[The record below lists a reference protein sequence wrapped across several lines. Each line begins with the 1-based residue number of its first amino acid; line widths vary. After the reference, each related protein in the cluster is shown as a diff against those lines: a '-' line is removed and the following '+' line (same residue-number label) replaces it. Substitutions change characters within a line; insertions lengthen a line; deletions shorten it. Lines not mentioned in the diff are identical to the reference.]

1 MGVKG
6 QFVWVG
12 SDAWSSREVV
22 VQHREP
28 FVEGAIAIQPLR
40 RELPNYNSYFR
51 NLTMEPATN
60 IRYLLL
66 GAEKIATLKILTKA
80 GLCSQKPLVHR
91 VFGGISQMFKCWK
104 SILSNQGR
112 SEAQSTALHSF
123 RPGRRL
129 RFCPCLTSAS
139 PGNNHFAIIIRA
151 YLGFATYDE

>member
-1 MGVKG
+1 MTVPSDCYQPAGRLIEAAKEMGVKG

-60 IRYLLL
+60 IRY
-66 GAEKIATLKILTKA
+66 
-80 GLCSQKPLVHR
+80 
-91 VFGGISQMFKCWK
+91 
-104 SILSNQGR
+104 
-112 SEAQSTALHSF
+112 
-123 RPGRRL
+123 
-129 RFCPCLTSAS
+129 
-139 PGNNHFAIIIRA
+139 
-151 YLGFATYDE
+151 